1 MPLTP
6 MRALLDRL
14 SVSPVRLRAL
24 LTSLSESALRT
35 APPAGGFAPIEDAW
49 HLRDIEVEGHFPRIR
64 RILAEESPVLASID
78 GDRLALER
86 QYRQRELGAAL
97 DEFAQYREASLGL
110 LGALAE
116 EAWSRRAIFQDRS
129 VSLRELV
136 VAMAE
141 HDESHLNALAAESD
155 ESTMREDSFATAPAS
170 PGRAAV
176 GLALARFY
184 DGWRRQYALHPLERF
199 CQGGKTARE

>member
-1 MPLTP
+1 MSPNSV
-6 MRALLDRL
+6 RELLDRL

-64 RILAEESPVLASID
+64 RMLAEDTPVLAPID
-78 GDRLALER
+78 GDQLAVERRYLE
-86 QYRQRELGAAL
+86 RELGAAL
-97 DEFAQYREASLGL
+97 DEFAQYREASLGV

-116 EAWSRRAIFQDRS
+116 EAWSRRAMFQDRS

-141 HDESHLNALAAESD
+141 HDESHLSALGMELGDRTANEPSYATAAPRPAGLAAVS
-155 ESTMREDSFATAPAS
+155 
-170 PGRAAV
+170 GAV
-176 GLALARFY
+176 SR
-184 DGWRRQYALHPLERF
+184 
-199 CQGGKTARE
+199 